1 MAERTARRMARRA
14 AAGLVL
20 SAGAGALMLAL
31 AARAAAQQRFELI
44 PSVTLSESFSDNVD
58 FVPENER
65 SGFTSNV
72 TPGIRAGMVG
82 GRLEASVQYAA
93 NFRFEHFRGGES
105 PGVDHNASARLDY
118 AATPRWRLFLREDF
132 RLSPDPTQ
140 DLVFVTPE
148 GQTFRSFE
156 EAARTPG
163 VDVLD
168 LRSLLVREDEI
179 RNQLSVGTDYD
190 LTPRW
195 AVGAEAIWIVNESL
209 DDLFVEDERT
219 YAGRLSTDYRLTPAD
234 DLELGL
240 RYDLTQFDVTPD
252 ATVVRADLS
261 WERRISEVFRIALT
275 GGYAAVRTRDGG
287 DEEGGDE
294 DLGYGGATLRGD
306 LAQGQWRLRI
316 AREIGTGDGSGDV
329 STRDVA
335 EASISRT
342 LRPGLSAG
350 GALAFLRTRSVRG
363 FGADTDTFQGTL
375 SLSWRFIRWA
385 SALVSYRYRYED
397 QVDGRSGIDENAALV
412 GIEILW
418 PIRELAGLAP

>member
-1 MAERTARRMARRA
+1 MTRRMAGCV
-14 AAGLVL
+14 AAGLAL
-20 SAGAGALMLAL
+20 PAGAAALTLAL
-31 AARAAAQQRFELI
+31 ATRAAAQQRFELV
-44 PSVTLSESFSDNVD
+44 PSVGLSETFSDNVD

-72 TPGIRAGMVG
+72 TPGIRAGVVG
-82 GRLEASVQYAA
+82 GKLEGTAQYAV
-93 NFRFEHFRGGES
+93 NFRFEHFREGES

-118 AATPRWRLFLREDF
+118 MATPRWRLFLREDF

-140 DLVFVTPE
+140 DLVFVTPQ

-179 RNQLSVGTDYD
+179 RNQLRVGTDYD

-195 AVGAEAIWIVNESL
+195 AVGAEALWIVNESL
-209 DDLFVEDERT
+209 DDLFVEDEQT

-240 RYDLTQFDVTPD
+240 RYDLTLFEVTPD

-261 WERRISEVFRIALT
+261 WERRISEVLRLALT
-275 GGYAAVRTRDGG
+275 AGYAAVRTRDGG
-287 DEEGGDE
+287 DEGGDEVGDE

-306 LAQGQWRLRI
+306 LAQGQWQLRI

-329 STRDVA
+329 STRDVL

-342 LRPGLSAG
+342 LSPGLSAG

-363 FGADTDTFQGTL
+363 LGTDSDTVQGTV

-397 QVDGRSGIDENAALV
+397 QVDGRSGIDENSALV
-412 GIEILW
+412 GIEVLW
-418 PIRELAGLAP
+418 PIREMAGLAP